1 MCCNESYQIIT
12 IFWSHCTIKAPFEI
26 PNTSTA
32 TLIVPTKFFLIEYGF
47 TSKITTYVKEEGI
60 LNTITF
66 ALTSV
71 VSCLPL

>member
-1 MCCNESYQIIT
+1 MQT
-12 IFWSHCTIKAPFEI
+12 LFKI
-26 PNTSTA
+26 PNTSIA

-66 ALTSV
+66 ASTNV

>member
-1 MCCNESYQIIT
+1 MCHIERYLT
-12 IFWSHCTIKAPFEI
+12 IFWLHCTMQTFFLI
-26 PNTSTA
+26 PNTSIT

-66 ALTSV
+66 ASTSV

>member
-1 MCCNESYQIIT
+1 MCCNERYQIIT
-12 IFWSHCTIKAPFEI
+12 IFLLHCTTQTPFEI
-26 PNTSTA
+26 LNTSRK
-32 TLIVPTKFFLIEYGF
+32 TLIVPMKFFLIEYGF

-60 LNTITF
+60 LNTIIF